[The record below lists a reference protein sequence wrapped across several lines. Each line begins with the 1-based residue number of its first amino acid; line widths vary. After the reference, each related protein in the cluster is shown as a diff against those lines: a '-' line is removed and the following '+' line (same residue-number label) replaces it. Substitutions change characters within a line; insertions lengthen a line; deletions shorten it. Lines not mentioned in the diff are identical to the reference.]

1 MSQYYPGQQSDN
13 DIRCDEGIPTRPMP
27 EKPTPP
33 AQDPLSAEAAA
44 AATAQTASPADDGT
58 PQPAEAQSAA
68 TAEPF
73 AATAR
78 PDSPESPPAAPDAAP
93 DTAAS
98 DAASD
103 AAPGAAAPK
112 ADADRVADTADESPA
127 AASPTSSRESSSTA
141 APEAAAGAASAAA
154 PVGDGPARTE
164 ADKEPQPAGQPTAAP
179 KAAPGTTAHI
189 DPVPEDEDIPVLEV
203 APPSTHSR
211 PAGRAQQL
219 FASLAKIG
227 PLALLLLLAVQI
239 WPIFLT
245 GGRFCPA
252 EWPSVLAALT
262 SLGSGDWLCPSGPQ
276 GAQLPL
282 LFWCMGGLH
291 HLLSLGGL
299 PDLLIFPVTSTLC
312 GALLLLAVWALSRAS
327 GGSAQAAFAS
337 GLMLLSSLLFP
348 LLAHFTGP
356 QPLATALTIL
366 SLACLCRG
374 WQKASSPLLLMAGF
388 VFAGLAGLSGGLAYV
403 ALPPLTSLVW
413 LLWRLRLS
421 RAQHLDAVAGF
432 LGMLLVVA
440 VWLLALIVFVEAD
453 SYLQSV
459 VRQFWHWPLPLSGKW
474 WLPLAAGVLG
484 MGPWLALVPFVSWPR
499 VLRQAPHDL
508 LASRRDNCG
517 SSFLWI
523 ALFLAAPLSLLAPG
537 LSGSGPLLCLL
548 AILLG
553 RALLRLSDL
562 GSRIFF
568 LVVALLFLHA
578 GLALTACG
586 FTVTLDWLVRFTSL
600 SLTPE
605 QREIVTQL
613 SGLPVLG
620 ILGILCAVI
629 LARLVRRGWPGG
641 ALLISTLLACVL
653 AQPAHL
659 LLTPQLGAQ
668 PSVPLPSAEELRA
681 FLEQRNEKPLPPW
694 YPAPIDLNAL
704 PSGDEAAQPAP
715 DAEKAPAATPDSPAE
730 ADSPA
735 TDESDTAATP
745 AAPAAETPATSSPS
759 PEADDAPAAAG
770 EGEDADSA
778 PAQPRGDAGKAAMP
792 DAEASPEAPEKA
804 DPAPADGAEPKAA
817 TL

>member
-1 MSQYYPGQQSDN
+1 MSQYYPGQQSDH
-13 DIRCDEGIPTRPMP
+13 DIRCDEGMPARPVP
-27 EKPTPP
+27 EKQTPP
-33 AQDPLSAEAAA
+33 AQEPLSAGTAETATAQAASSAADEAAQPAAEQAMSEPASAAADSPDSLEATDA
-44 AATAQTASPADDGT
+44 AATAEDA
-58 PQPAEAQSAA
+58 
-68 TAEPF
+68 
-73 AATAR
+73 
-78 PDSPESPPAAPDAAP
+78 PE
-93 DTAAS
+93 
-98 DAASD
+98 
-103 AAPGAAAPK
+103 
-112 ADADRVADTADESPA
+112 
-127 AASPTSSRESSSTA
+127 TSSENAQA
-141 APEAAAGAASAAA
+141 APEATAASADAS
-154 PVGDGPARTE
+154 
-164 ADKEPQPAGQPTAAP
+164 ADDSSAGAEGGSEPQSAGQRPATP

-219 FASLAKIG
+219 FLTLAKIG
-227 PLALLLLLAVQI
+227 PLALLVLLAVQL

-262 SLGSGDWLCPSGPQ
+262 SLGSGDWLCPTGPQ

-291 HLLSLGGL
+291 HLLNLGGL
-299 PDLLIFPVTSTLC
+299 PELLLFPVTSALC
-312 GALLLLAVWALSRAS
+312 GALLLLAVWALSRAC
-327 GGSAQAAFAS
+327 GSNSQAALAS

-356 QPLATALTIL
+356 QPLATALTLL

-374 WQKASSPLLLMAGF
+374 WQKASSPLLLVAGF
-388 VFAGLAGLSGGLAYV
+388 VLAGLAGLGGGLAYV

-421 RAQHLDAVAGF
+421 RAQRLDAVAGF
-432 LGMLLVVA
+432 LGMLLMVA
-440 VWLLALIVFVEAD
+440 LWLLALIILVEAD

-459 VRQFWHWPLPLSGKW
+459 VRQFWHWPLPLSGRW
-474 WLPLAAGVLG
+474 WLPLAVGLLG

-508 LASRRDNCG
+508 LASRHENCG

-523 ALFLAAPLSLLAPG
+523 ALFLSVPLCLLAPG
-537 LSGSGPLLCLL
+537 LSGSGLLLCLL

-578 GLALTACG
+578 GMALTACG
-586 FTVTLDWLVRFTSL
+586 FSLTLDWLVNFTSL
-600 SLTPE
+600 HLTPE
-605 QREIVTQL
+605 QREVVAQL

-620 ILGILCAVI
+620 ILGILCAVV

-641 ALLISTLLACVL
+641 ALLVCSLLACVL

-681 FLEQRNEKPLPPW
+681 FLEQRNDKPLPPW

-704 PSGDEAAQPAP
+704 PSGDEAAQTAP
-715 DAEKAPAATPDSPAE
+715 EAEKAPDATPDSPA
-730 ADSPA
+730 DPDGPA
-735 TDESDTAATP
+735 TDAPDTATTP
-745 AAPAAETPATSSPS
+745 AAPAEEAPSPSPDAETPADGSKGGN
-759 PEADDAPAAAG
+759 AG
-770 EGEDADSA
+770 SDSA
-778 PAQPRGDAGKAAMP
+778 PAQPRGDAGKASMPGAKASP
-792 DAEASPEAPEKA
+792 DAPEEADPKPADAPE
-804 DPAPADGAEPKAA
+804 PEAA